1 MRVRF
6 ASAVAVL
13 ALVVAAAAGLV
24 ACDSA
29 ESITVENKTNRT
41 VVVYE
46 DGEPT
51 ELIRPGATRSFET
64 LQFRGTLTYEVRYF
78 CAEEACDQSVLA
90 ERTFTWDDMQEF
102 NGVTITIEPSAL
114 GER

>member
-1 MRVRF
+1 MHPRF
-6 ASAVAVL
+6 ASAIAVAAL
-13 ALVVAAAAGLV
+13 AVAAAAGLV

-29 ESITVENKTNRT
+29 ESITVENKTSQT

-51 ELIRPGATRSFET
+51 ELIRPGITRSFET
-64 LQFRGTLTYEVRYF
+64 LRFRGTLTYQVRYF
-78 CAEEACDQSVLA
+78 CAEDACDQSVLA

-102 NGVTITIEPSAL
+102 GGVTITVEPSAL
-114 GER
+114 SDR

>member
-1 MRVRF
+1 MHTRL
-6 ASAVAVL
+6 ASALAVMAL
-13 ALVVAAAAGLV
+13 AVAATAGLV

-29 ESITVENKTNRT
+29 ESITVENKTSRT

-64 LQFRGTLTYEVRYF
+64 LQFRGTLTYQVRYF
-78 CAEEACDQSVLA
+78 CAEDACDQSVLA
-90 ERTFTWDDMQEF
+90 ERTFTWDDMQDF
-102 NGVTITIEPSAL
+102 NGVTITVEPSAL
-114 GER
+114 GDR

>member
-1 MRVRF
+1 MRLLII
-6 ASAVAVL
+6 A
-13 ALVVAAAAGLV
+13 ALVLSASAGLV
-24 ACDSA
+24 ACDDA
-29 ESITVENKTNRT
+29 QSIVVENKTSRT

-51 ELIRPGATRSFET
+51 ELIRPGSTRSFGT

-78 CAEEACDQSVLA
+78 CDQEACDQAVLA
-90 ERTFTWDDMQEF
+90 ERTFTWEDMQEF
-102 NGVTITIEPSAL
+102 GGVTITVEPSSI